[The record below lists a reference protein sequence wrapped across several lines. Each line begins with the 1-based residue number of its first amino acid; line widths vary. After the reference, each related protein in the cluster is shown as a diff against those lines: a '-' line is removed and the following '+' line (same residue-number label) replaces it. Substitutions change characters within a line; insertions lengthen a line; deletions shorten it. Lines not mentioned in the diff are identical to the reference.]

1 MIFQLWKADTVTLG
15 IDSFIVK
22 ANKKSGKKESQKK
35 TKENETTLTELLK
48 LEKLN
53 NTETDKNQKKNQ
65 MKSKKINRIHYP
77 IQQFKN
83 DTDEKTTKIYEKMS
97 TIDRKNERKSL
108 FDLFKDYV
116 DRNWKKALAMIIVYI
131 IFLGSIIGTPILI
144 HHFRGNDQNQVD
156 QFKEGFIENHTLQFI
171 FSFSL

>member
-77 IQQFKN
+77 IQQFK
-83 DTDEKTTKIYEKMS
+83 TDKKSTKIYEKISM
-97 TIDRKNERKSL
+97 IDRKNEKKSL

-116 DRNWKKALAMIIVYI
+116 DGNWKKALDMISVYI
-131 IFLGSIIGTPILI
+131 IFLGSIIGTPILV
-144 HHFRGNDQNQVD
+144 HHFRANDQYQVD
-156 QFKEGFIENHTLQFI
+156 QFKEGFIVNHTLQFI

>member
-1 MIFQLWKADTVTLG
+1 MIFKLMKADTVTLG

-65 MKSKKINRIHYP
+65 MKSKKNNRIHYP

-83 DTDEKTTKIYEKMS
+83 DTDKKTTEIYEKIS
-97 TIDRKNERKSL
+97 TIDRKNEKKSL
-108 FDLFKDYV
+108 FDLFKDYLY
-116 DRNWKKALAMIIVYI
+116 RNWKNSLAMFSVYI
-131 IFLGSIIGTPILI
+131 IFIGSIIGIPILV
-144 HHFRGNDQNQVD
+144 HHFRASHQNQVD
-156 QFKEGFIENHTLQFI
+156 RFKEGIYT
-171 FSFSL
+171 

>member
-1 MIFQLWKADTVTLG
+1 MKLTKADTVTLG

-35 TKENETTLTELLK
+35 KENETTMTDLLK

-83 DTDEKTTKIYEKMS
+83 DADKKTTEIFEKIS
-97 TIDRKNERKSL
+97 TTDRKNEKKSL

-116 DRNWKKALAMIIVYI
+116 DRNWKKALAMISVYI
-131 IFLGSIIGTPILI
+131 IFLGSIIGTPILV
-144 HHFRGNDQNQVD
+144 HHFRANDQKQVD
-156 QFKEGFIENHTLQFI
+156 QFKEGFIVNHTLQFI